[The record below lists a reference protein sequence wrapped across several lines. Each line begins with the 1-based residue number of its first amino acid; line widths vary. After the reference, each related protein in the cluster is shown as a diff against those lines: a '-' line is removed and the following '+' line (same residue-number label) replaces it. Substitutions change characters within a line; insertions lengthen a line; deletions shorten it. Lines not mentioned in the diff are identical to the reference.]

1 MQLRTA
7 KDIGA
12 AIRDWRK
19 KRGLDQGELADKV
32 GVSRRW
38 IVQVEK
44 GKPRAAQ
51 NLVLKTFDALG
62 VSLKI
67 ADATAQTAQGADK
80 ADGFDIDVI
89 VENAKEPKQ

>member
-1 MQLRTA
+1 MKLRTA

-19 KRGLDQGELADKV
+19 TRGLDQGELAEKV

-38 IVQVEK
+38 IVQVEQ

-51 NLVLKTFDALG
+51 NLVLKTFDVLG
-62 VSLKI
+62 VSITI
-67 ADATAQTAQGADK
+67 ADAGGKSGRGVDAP
-80 ADGFDIDVI
+80 DIDAI
-89 VENAKEPKQ
+89 VDNARRSK

>member
-1 MQLRTA
+1 MKLRTA

-19 KRGLDQGELADKV
+19 KRGLDQGQLAEKV

-44 GKPRAAQ
+44 GKSRAAQ
-51 NLVLKTFDALG
+51 NLVLKTFDVLG
-62 VSLKI
+62 VSLAI
-67 ADATAQTAQGADK
+67 ADAGGK
-80 ADGFDIDVI
+80 AGRSDVDTPDIDAVI
-89 VENAKEPKQ
+89 DDARRSK